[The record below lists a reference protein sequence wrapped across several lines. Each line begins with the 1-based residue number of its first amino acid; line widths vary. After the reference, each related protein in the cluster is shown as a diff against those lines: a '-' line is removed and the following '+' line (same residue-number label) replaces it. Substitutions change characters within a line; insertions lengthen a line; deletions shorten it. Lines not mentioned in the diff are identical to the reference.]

1 MQTEGMQT
9 EIAGLFD
16 QKPSSYTEL
25 HFTLFQRFKNAL
37 NAGQVRAAEPDAS
50 ARTGWRVNAWV
61 KKGILLGF
69 RMGAVVDMSVDPVRQ
84 PAQRLAIFLGG
95 GAEEVEKILLK
106 AESGNPTL
114 LMSVVNWGEIYYSI
128 LRGASQELADSK
140 SHEIAGMQIEIV
152 PVDARDLELVR
163 QAAVF
168 KAAKKMS
175 YADCFAAA
183 LAKIK
188 NAELVTGD
196 PEFKVVE
203 SELKKIRW
211 LR

>member
-1 MQTEGMQT
+1 MATMVLD
-9 EIAGLFD
+9 AHALMVLFND
-16 QKPSSYTEL
+16 
-25 HFTLFQRFKNAL
+25 
-37 NAGQVRAAEPDAS
+37 EP
-50 ARTGWRVNAWV
+50 
-61 KKGILLGF
+61 
-69 RMGAVVDMSVDPVRQ
+69 GAD
-84 PAQRLAIFLGG
+84 
-95 GAEEVEKILLK
+95 EVEKILLE
-106 AESGNPTL
+106 AESGSPKL

-128 LRGASQELADSK
+128 LRGASQEIADSK

-168 KAAKKMS
+168 KATRKMS

-196 PEFKVVE
+196 REFKQLARDV
-203 SELKKIRW
+203 KIHW
-211 LR
+211 LHS